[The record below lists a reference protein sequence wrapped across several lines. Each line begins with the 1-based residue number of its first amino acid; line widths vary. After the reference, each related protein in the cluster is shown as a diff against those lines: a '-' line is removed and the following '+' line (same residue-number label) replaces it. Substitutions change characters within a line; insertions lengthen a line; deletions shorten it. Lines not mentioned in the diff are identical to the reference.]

1 MDLSIVSGLIALCG
15 WGAADFIQG
24 VAIRRIGTPLAMMLR
39 NILTLTISIA
49 LGVVLYISDSLSA
62 APQEVTILAASSSLY
77 VFGYVFYMRGFEF
90 GKAAVVAPIASAYSI
105 VTVSLSIVV
114 GGEVLLPLQAI
125 AIVIMIGGVF
135 LVSSDLSEIRRIGQQ
150 EGVREAFLAL
160 GFLGAAFY
168 LAGFA
173 ARSMPASESFFYSAL
188 SQSMMFLIVSIGIG
202 ANLKQIFALPKS
214 LFATFGV
221 HAVLVN
227 VAWLA
232 YMFGT
237 SVGNISIVAP
247 ISSMFAGLTAILAIT
262 ITRERLEFSQLIGLG
277 LVLIG
282 VFTISL

>member
-1 MDLSIVSGLIALCG
+1 MDLSIVSGLVALCG

-39 NILTLTISIA
+39 NILTLAISVA
-49 LGVVLYISDSLSA
+49 LGVVLISLDRLRA
-62 APQEVTILAASSSLY
+62 APQDIAILTASSTLY
-77 VFGYVFYMRGFEF
+77 VFGYLFYMRGFEF

-105 VTVSLSIVV
+105 VTVSLSIIL
-114 GGEVLLPLQAI
+114 GGEVLQPLQAI
-125 AIVIMIGGVF
+125 AVLVMIGGVF
-135 LVSSDLSEIRRIGQQ
+135 LVSSDLSEMRTIGQQ
-150 EGVREAFLAL
+150 KGVREAFLTL

-168 LAGFA
+168 LAGYA
-173 ARSMPASESFFYSAL
+173 ARSMPANESFFYSAL
-188 SQSMMFLIVSIGIG
+188 SQSIIFLIMSIAIG
-202 ANLKQIFALPKS
+202 ARLKQLVVVPKY
-214 LFATFGV
+214 LFGTFGI
-221 HAVLVN
+221 HAILVN

-277 LVLIG
+277 LVLTG